1 LISVKKINTKAILIK
16 KFKLKNKNALI
27 IGFGSIGRKHFSI
40 IKKLNIFKK
49 IYILTKQK
57 KNLNL
62 ISSLKEIQSIKPHY
76 IIISSRTNMH
86 FSQLRTLEKKIKNT
100 YILVEKPLFGKKQIL
115 NIKRN
120 KVFVG
125 YNLRFH
131 PVLTFLKKFLQK
143 KKIFSI
149 NIVCKSYL
157 PNWRKNIHYSKS
169 NSSKKSYGGGALLEL
184 SHELD
189 YLQWLFGKIKKIEF
203 SKLRKVSNLNVD
215 CEDSALIIGKT
226 DFSHFLL
233 DLNFYSTRPERT
245 LKIDGRNFSI
255 KADLIKNQIEILK
268 GRKLKIIKFNNN
280 KNTSYNKLHNA
291 ILTKKLKNVCSY
303 SEGKN
308 LMNIIEEIKEKNIK

>member
-1 LISVKKINTKAILIK
+1 MVKKKNTKVILIK

-57 KNLNL
+57 KKLNI
-62 ISSLKEIQSIKPHY
+62 ISSLKDLNSIKPSY

-86 FSQLRTLEKKIKNT
+86 FSQLKILEKKIKNS
-100 YILVEKPLFGKKQIL
+100 YILVEKPLFEKKKIL
-115 NIKRN
+115 NVTQN

-131 PVLTFLKKFLQK
+131 PVLIFLKKFLRK

-149 NIVCKSYL
+149 NIVCKSFL

-169 NSSKKSYGGGALLEL
+169 NSSKRSYGGGALLEL

-203 SKLRKVSNLNVD
+203 SKLKKISNLNVD
-215 CEDSALIIGKT
+215 CEDSSIIIGKT
-226 DFSHFLL
+226 SFSHFLL
-233 DLNFYSTRPERT
+233 DLNFYSTRSERT
-245 LKIDGRNFSI
+245 LEIDGKNFNI
-255 KADLIKNQIEILK
+255 KADLIQNKIEIIK
-268 GRKLKIIKFNNN
+268 NKKVKIIKFKNSKDNTYIKLHDAILN
-280 KNTSYNKLHNA
+280 KNF
-291 ILTKKLKNVCSY
+291 KNVCSY
-303 SEGKN
+303 SEGKD
-308 LMNIIEEIKEKNIK
+308 LMNIIDKIKKKNIR